1 MHQLLQYKKVWNFV
15 KSGGICLCICNK
27 NSKLDKF
34 CISPIKQISTQSYED
49 KKKGSNLLW
58 GLRGWHCGGGGG
70 GIKMP
75 TEGRSRGD
83 KNLIFQWREGDRKR
97 R

>member
-1 MHQLLQYKKVWNFV
+1 MVA
-15 KSGGICLCICNK
+15 CLCICNK
-27 NSKLDKF
+27 NSKDKF

-49 KKKGSNLLW
+49 NKKGSNLLW

-70 GIKMP
+70 GGVIDEKLS
-75 TEGRSRGD
+75 TEGKWRGD
-83 KNLIFQWREGDRKR
+83 KNLIFQWREGDWQR